1 MFALCRHIKSN
12 GDRCKAPAMTGHAFC
27 YYHSRT
33 HAATRIGV
41 MDNLYLPPAEN
52 ASAIQI
58 AVSQTIHAL
67 LCSRISPKQAG
78 LIFLGLQIAAGT
90 HKRPSDVSP
99 DPVRSTC
106 SVPDDE
112 ELAPELCIDSDGVQ
126 QNNCSACPQRD
137 NCDHLKI
144 MAERALQNSSP
155 GQPSDADHLGPNQK
169 ASKQWNLTP
178 EKIQQLKKNLGTT
191 RLLDAYFNTNPTG

>member
-27 YYHSRT
+27 YYHSRS
-33 HAATRIGV
+33 HAATRMGM

-58 AVSQTIHAL
+58 AVSQTIQAM

-90 HKRPSDVSP
+90 HKRPSDVSS
-99 DPVRSTC
+99 DPVLSTYTT
-106 SVPDDE
+106 PENE
-112 ELAPELCIDSDGVQ
+112 ELAPELCIDNEGNQQSD
-126 QNNCSACPQRD
+126 CSACPQRD
-137 NCDHLKI
+137 NCDHRKLRV
-144 MAERALQNSSP
+144 ERVLARTAPDEAAVEKKHQELIKQ
-155 GQPSDADHLGPNQK
+155 LGP
-169 ASKQWNLTP
+169 SP
-178 EKIQQLKKNLGTT
+178 
-191 RLLDAYFNTNPTG
+191 LLDAYFKTNPTG